1 MTTKLTQNTNKIKTV
16 VTALARNQWFF
27 VLVVLIVVSVFTHSM
42 NPRFFRLTNILNV
55 LERISVLGIVA
66 AGATILIVSGN
77 FDISVGAN
85 LGLSACVMAILIRMG
100 YSSEVAVALGI
111 LSAIGANLVVGA
123 SSVLFRAP
131 SFITSLACI
140 SVFQGTALAITG
152 AQFQTIYGRFEV
164 LGATRL
170 FGVIPLVF
178 IVCLV
183 VYVAVFVML
192 YYTLLGRRVHAIG
205 SNPKAAYL
213 AGINVNANKL
223 IFFAIN
229 GLLVGI
235 AAALFLSRVGSA
247 SATTGQGMEIRAI
260 GSAVIGGAVMT
271 GGKGS
276 VLGTFLGALLMG
288 VIGNSLN
295 LLRVSPYFQD
305 VSFGVVLLLA
315 LGVTSFSHAKERR
328 GTTG

>member
-1 MTTKLTQNTNKIKTV
+1 VSDKKIDIK
-16 VTALARNQWFF
+16 AGISRMAENQWFF
-27 VLVVLIVVSVFTHSM
+27 VLVVLIIVAIITQSM
-42 NPRFFRLTNILNV
+42 NPRFLRIGNILNV

-66 AGATILIVSGN
+66 AGATVLIISGN

-85 LGLSACVMAILIRMG
+85 LGLSASVMAILIRAG
-100 YSSEVAVALGI
+100 HTSVTAVLVGVLVAI
-111 LSAIGANLVVGA
+111 TANLIVGG
-123 SSVLFRAP
+123 SSILFRAP

-140 SVFQGTALAITG
+140 SIFRGAAYALTD

-164 LGATRL
+164 LGETRFL
-170 FGVIPLVF
+170 GVIPLVF
-178 IVCLV
+178 VICMLV
-183 VYVAVFVML
+183 FIGIFIIL
-192 YYTLLGRRVHAIG
+192 RFTLLGRRVFAIG
-205 SNPKAAYL
+205 SNYKAAFL
-213 AGINVNANKL
+213 AGINVNANKM

-229 GLLVGI
+229 GLLIGI

-247 SATTGQGMEIRAI
+247 SATTGEGMEIRAI
-260 GSAVIGGAVMT
+260 GSAVIGGAVMS

-305 VSFGVVLLLA
+305 VSFGIVLLLA
-315 LGVTSFSHAKERR
+315 LGVTALSHRKK
-328 GTTG
+328 GSGSN

>member
-1 MTTKLTQNTNKIKTV
+1 MPTNLTPSANSVRTT
-16 VTALARNQWFF
+16 LARLTSNQWFF
-27 VLVVLIVVSVFTHSM
+27 VLLVLIVVSVFTQTL
-42 NPRFFRLTNILNV
+42 NPRFLRITNILNI

-66 AGATILIVSGN
+66 AGATILIISGN

-85 LGLSACVMAILIRMG
+85 LGLSACVMAILIRADYPPAM
-100 YSSEVAVALGI
+100 AVTAGVLT
-111 LSAIGANLVVGA
+111 AIAANLLVGGT
-123 SSVLFRAP
+123 SILFRAP
-131 SFITSLACI
+131 SFITSLASI

-152 AQFQTIYGRFEV
+152 AQFQTIYGEFET
-164 LGATRL
+164 LGATRIFDL
-170 FGVIPLVF
+170 IPLIF
-178 IVCLV
+178 IVCLL
-183 VYVAVFVML
+183 VYVSLFVTL
-192 YYTLLGRRVHAIG
+192 HYTLLGRRVFAIG

-213 AGINVNANKL
+213 AGIKVRANKL
-223 IFFAIN
+223 VFFAIN

-247 SATTGQGMEIRAI
+247 SASSGSGMEIRAI
-260 GSAVIGGAVMT
+260 GSAVIGGAVMS

-305 VSFGVVLLLA
+305 VSFGIVLLLA
-315 LGVTSFSHAKERR
+315 LGVTSFSQGKGGR
-328 GTTG
+328 GNVG